1 MSKFALVKKCQV
13 CKNNLSKKDT
23 HHYLCQKC
31 WERKQ
36 EEMGNLCH
44 EYIVKQRDGYVTG
57 FKRKIQPKLPNED
70 K

>member
-1 MSKFALVKKCQV
+1 MSALKLIEKCDTCKKPLP
-13 CKNNLSKKDT
+13 KNNK

-31 WERKQ
+31 WEKKQ

-44 EYIVKQRDGYVTG
+44 EFIAKQRDGYVTG